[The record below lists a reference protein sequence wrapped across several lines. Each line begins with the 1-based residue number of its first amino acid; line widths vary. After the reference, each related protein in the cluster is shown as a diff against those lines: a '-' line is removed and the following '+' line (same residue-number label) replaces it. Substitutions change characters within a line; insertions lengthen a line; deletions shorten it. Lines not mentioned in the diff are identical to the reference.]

1 MQTVTREK
9 IAIEIQERL
18 GLSGVICE
26 ELVMNIFKSATDAI
40 LQNQVLKI
48 KNLGSFSLH
57 QKNARP
63 GRNWNTAEATTIEAR
78 KVIRFVP
85 SRGLKKRLNGA
96 G

>member
-9 IAIEIQERL
+9 IATEIQERL
-18 GLSGVICE
+18 GLSGLICE
-26 ELVMNIFKSATDAI
+26 ELVTEIFKSSADSI
-40 LQNQVLKI
+40 LQNQTLKI

-63 GRNWNTAEATTIEAR
+63 GRNWNTGEAATIEAR